1 MSTKPDVYSHVT
13 AKIVADLEQGVR
25 PWAKP
30 WDAGTAAG
38 RIVRPRRANGVPYRG
53 INILLLWASGME
65 QGFTSPFW
73 LTFKQAD
80 ALGAHVRKGEH
91 GFMVVYADTFH
102 KTETNDATGE
112 EIEKDI
118 PFMKAYTVFN
128 ADQVEGLPEHYYAK
142 PTAPTEPVESR
153 SDVLDRFFAAA
164 GVPIREGG
172 NRAFY
177 AIHADFV
184 QMPPYPAP
192 RRSCRGGKGDRIRGR
207 PPRLPAWSESRP
219 PSRKTEFRKDIRC
232 E

>member
-1 MSTKPDVYSHVT
+1 MS
-13 AKIVADLEQGVR
+13 
-25 PWAKP
+25 
-30 WDAGTAAG
+30 
-38 RIVRPRRANGVPYRG
+38 
-53 INILLLWASGME
+53 
-65 QGFTSPFW
+65 
-73 LTFKQAD
+73 
-80 ALGAHVRKGEH
+80 
-91 GFMVVYADTFH
+91 DT
-102 KTETNDATGE
+102 TNDATGE